1 MAMDWVFSYAFYFGE
16 LEMFTVNSY
25 EVRVFDEC
33 CLCIKKAHEYAHEG
47 ASIVQPVSAVAV

>member
-1 MAMDWVFSYAFYFGE
+1 MAMDWVFSYTFYFGE
-16 LEMFTVNSY
+16 LEMFTDNSY

-33 CLCIKKAHEYAHEG
+33 CLCIKSHEYVREG